1 MIAAASL
8 GVGLIAFSGVALAQ
22 ETVTPTINADGGSER
37 SDAGLNP
44 AVDADGPTL
53 VYGDINSP
61 PGNTVVGPPAPIST
75 DVVYAPPP
83 GTTGD
88 ITATNGDAAA
98 LGPTGDA
105 SAAPGSV
112 TGGSGTALLGPDG
125 TYSVTEVSPS
135 NVTVGDS
142 GALAP
147 EPVYTEP
154 VYTEPVYEPAPETA
168 AAPVE
173 SVEPVATD
181 TAVASAEDADGDNYL
196 DALELEVGLDP
207 YNPDVD
213 GDGLADGDE
222 VDIYF
227 TDPWVWDTDGDGIS
241 DGEEVFGILTDP
253 LVWDTD
259 GDGLGDG
266 QTVAVWSGIGH
277 RLTTGTD
284 LNQRAWRPSQP
295 PCHQRPIAT
304 PATAA
309 RVAAAASMTVAP
321 IARIHPAAA
330 CWRST
335 AGLL

>member
-1 MIAAASL
+1 MNVRLHLQRFIAVTSL
-8 GVGLIAFSGVALAQ
+8 GVGLVAFGGVALAQ
-22 ETVTPTINADGGSER
+22 ESVTPVINADGSSGTSN
-37 SDAGLNP
+37 AGLNP

-61 PGNTVVGPPAPIST
+61 PGNTVIGPPAPIST

-147 EPVYTEP
+147 APVYDP
-154 VYTEPVYEPAPETA
+154 ALEPAPEYVA
-168 AAPVE
+168 EPVE
-173 SVEPVATD
+173 TTEPVAAD
-181 TAVASAEDADGDNYL
+181 TAVASTEDLDADNYI

-207 YNPDVD
+207 GNPDVD
-213 GDGLADGDE
+213 GDGVADGDE
-222 VDIYF
+222 VNIYF
-227 TDPWVWDTDGDGIS
+227 TDPWVWDTDGDGLS
-241 DGEEVFGILTDP
+241 DGEELFGILTDP
-253 LVWDTD
+253 LVWDTN

-266 QTVAVWSGIGH
+266 ETV
-277 RLTTGTD
+277 
-284 LNQRAWRPSQP
+284 
-295 PCHQRPIAT
+295 
-304 PATAA
+304 
-309 RVAAAASMTVAP
+309 VA
-321 IARIHPAAA
+321 
-330 CWRST
+330 
-335 AGLL
+335 

>member
-1 MIAAASL
+1 MNLHGHIQKFVTVITLVA
-8 GVGLIAFSGVALAQ
+8 GLVAFSGAALAQ
-22 ETVTPTINADGGSER
+22 ETVTPTINADGSSGR

-53 VYGDINSP
+53 VYGDIDSV
-61 PGNTVVGPPAPIST
+61 PGTNVIGPPAPIST

-135 NVTVGDS
+135 NVTVGD
-142 GALAP
+142 GGVPA
-147 EPVYTEP
+147 PVYDTAP
-154 VYTEPVYEPAPETA
+154 VYDPALEPAPEYVAEPVET
-168 AAPVE
+168 AAPV
-173 SVEPVATD
+173 AAD
-181 TAVASAEDADGDNYL
+181 TTVASAEDSDGDNYL
-196 DALELEVGLDP
+196 DALELEAGLDP

-213 GDGLADGDE
+213 GDGVADGDE
-222 VDIYF
+222 VNIYF

-241 DGEEVFGILTDP
+241 DGEELFGILTNP

-266 QTVAVWSGIGH
+266 QTVV
-277 RLTTGTD
+277 
-284 LNQRAWRPSQP
+284 
-295 PCHQRPIAT
+295 
-304 PATAA
+304 
-309 RVAAAASMTVAP
+309 V
-321 IARIHPAAA
+321 
-330 CWRST
+330 
-335 AGLL
+335 